1 MMRAYY
7 KVWPTPCTMTRAFS
21 LVAGEPIPFP
31 AMQEY
36 SPVSDPSRREKCST
50 DTLPVMF
57 TDSLGGAMSSSVP
70 LNNQVMLG
78 IGLASNTQYKFSVV
92 CLC

>member
-1 MMRAYY
+1 
-7 KVWPTPCTMTRAFS
+7 MTRAFS

-31 AMQEY
+31 TMQEY
-36 SPVSDPSRREKCST
+36 SPVSDPSRGENCST

-57 TDSLGGAMSSSVP
+57 TDSLGRVMTSSVP

-78 IGLASNTQYKFSVV
+78 VGLASNPQDRLSVV
-92 CLC
+92 FLC

>member
-1 MMRAYY
+1 MI
-7 KVWPTPCTMTRAFS
+7 RAFS
-21 LVAGEPIPFP
+21 LVTSEPIPLS

-36 SPVSDPSRREKCST
+36 SPVSDPSRGENCNT

-57 TDSLGGAMSSSVP
+57 TDSLGRAISSSVP

-78 IGLASNTQYKFSVV
+78 VGLASNPQDKFSVV
-92 CLC
+92 LLR

>member
-1 MMRAYY
+1 MI
-7 KVWPTPCTMTRAFS
+7 RAFP
-21 LVAGEPIPFP
+21 LVAGEPIPLS

-36 SPVSDPSRREKCST
+36 SPVSFPSREENCST

-57 TDSLGGAMSSSVP
+57 TDILDGVMFSSVP

-78 IGLASNTQYKFSVV
+78 VGLASNPQDRLSGVF
-92 CLC
+92 LC